1 MGYDGEPVVVFEETD
16 PADFPRA
23 RLLELL
29 DRYRCL
35 INIKGGSR
43 NWAPRAIYFT
53 SNFPPTMAMEDTALA
68 RRVTEIRHFPDW
80 LAKVNYVFTS
90 EEDCVS
96 LNGSTSE

>member
-1 MGYDGEPVVVFEETD
+1 
-16 PADFPRA
+16 
-23 RLLELL
+23 
-29 DRYRCL
+29 
-35 INIKGGSR
+35 
-43 NWAPRAIYFT
+43 
-53 SNFPPTMAMEDTALA
+53 MAMEDTALA